1 MLDKDLVDAESVL
14 IQVPRAI
21 NTAKD
26 LDYATDRL
34 IEHLTRIAE
43 KATPRRKGGGGR
55 KAAPWWSRDVGEAV
69 REVRQAARHYR
80 NTRTQEAWEA
90 LNKATAKQQKAITVA

>member
-1 MLDKDLVDAESVL
+1 MLNKDLVDVESVL

-26 LDYATDRL
+26 LNYAMDRL
-34 IEHLTRIAE
+34 IKHLIRIAE

-55 KAAPWWSRDVGEAV
+55 KVAPWWLRDIGEAV
-69 REVRQAARHYR
+69 REARQATRHYR
-80 NTRTQEAWEA
+80 NTRTQEA
-90 LNKATAKQQKAITVA
+90 